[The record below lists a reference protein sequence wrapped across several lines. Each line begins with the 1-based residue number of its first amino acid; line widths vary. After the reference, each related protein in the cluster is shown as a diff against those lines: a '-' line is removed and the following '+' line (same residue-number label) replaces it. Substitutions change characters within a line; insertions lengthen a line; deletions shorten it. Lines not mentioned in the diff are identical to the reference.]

1 MTSRWLFV
9 IGLLMVLELPARAQ
23 LPTFTGTRTWTPVA
37 VPPTAT
43 PPGTPTG
50 TSPPTPTETGTP
62 LPEARIKPEMIQ
74 WPTPQQT
81 PVQTPVCVVV
91 ERDPSLGA
99 MIFCLP
105 ATNGS
110 IGGGQRACVGTGSIA
125 AAAVANVCVTWSS
138 PYLSSGGYVVVGP
151 VVTDT
156 PTGGIAALMVHHLTG
171 QTTTGACALVFNQD
185 AANARSGT
193 LCMQAVGL

>member
-1 MTSRWLFV
+1 
-9 IGLLMVLELPARAQ
+9 
-23 LPTFTGTRTWTPVA
+23 
-37 VPPTAT
+37 
-43 PPGTPTG
+43 
-50 TSPPTPTETGTP
+50 
-62 LPEARIKPEMIQ
+62 MIQ